1 MASKSVAK
9 AKKVKKT
16 KAAAR
21 PKATARIHA
30 VKSKPVARA
39 KARVQVKGTAA
50 RGKPQTPQRPTP
62 VKVRESD
69 ARHAA
74 HRGVVKPAALVAK
87 VARPEPVKLIF
98 TEGDYVVYPTHGV
111 GRVTGIGSA
120 EIAGHKLQFYTIL
133 FEAEKMTLRVPVEK
147 AKISGLRKISGRD
160 KMSTAL
166 TTLKGRAR
174 TKRTMWSRRA
184 QEYEA
189 KINSGD
195 PVAIAEVVRDLHRNV
210 GQPDQSYSERQM
222 YEAAID
228 RLANEFALVEKVD
241 KTMAT
246 ERLEAILRA
255 T

>member
-1 MASKSVAK
+1 MASSRSVKK
-9 AKKVKKT
+9 AKKVKKA

-21 PKATARIHA
+21 AKPTAKKRA
-30 VKSKPVARA
+30 SPAKTRA
-39 KARVQVKGTAA
+39 KAQVQVKGTAA
-50 RGKPQTPQRPTP
+50 RAKTARRMPAKGRTDT
-62 VKVRESD
+62 
-69 ARHAA
+69 RHAV
-74 HRGVVKPAALVAK
+74 HRPPAAMPAPR
-87 VARPEPVKLIF
+87 AAGRPEPVKLIF
-98 TEGDYVVYPTHGV
+98 SHGDHVVYPTHGV
-111 GRVTGIGSA
+111 GRVTGIESA
-120 EIAGHKLQFYTIL
+120 EIAGHKLQFYVIS

-160 KMSTAL
+160 KMATAM

-222 YEAAID
+222 YEAALD

-241 KTMAT
+241 KTVAT
-246 ERLEAILRA
+246 ERLETILRA